1 MADNARAADNALFA
15 ADDIGSGLLVQRVK
29 LTKGADGTARDV
41 SDSYT
46 TGTINAANAN
56 LTSGTPTANS
66 AVSMTVPDTHASW
79 TVFLNGTWSAGTR
92 LRFQASPDNI
102 SWYAVNGKIAG
113 ASVVN
118 ESASDLYADPTGG
131 ILPVPVTFM
140 GSVAGAK
147 YFRVTCETYTAL
159 DSITVQLVTSEAVG
173 SVFQNAPTP
182 TGVNRI
188 GAVALTDGLK
198 ATYSATMNNT
208 IVASAVTTTVPI
220 WEISN
225 PAASGKIVRVTK
237 LQFLVT
243 LATAG
248 AYNLHLVKRST
259 ISTGGT
265 AVTQTNVPHDSTS
278 AAAVA
283 VAKLYTAAPT
293 AGTTVG
299 IVRHNRAWGFASTLT
314 ATQPLGDFLWEFGNG
329 PEQAQVLQA
338 GQALSLQSPAAFGTA
353 PTITGSVEWTEE

>member
-1 MADNARAADNALFA
+1 VADNVQPSSNPTVA
-15 ADDIGSGLLVQRVK
+15 ADDLGSGIYVQRVK
-29 LTKGADGTARDV
+29 IGKGVDGAFRDV

-56 LTSGTPTANS
+56 ITTGTATANS
-66 AVSMTVPDTHASW
+66 SVSLTVPDTHATW
-79 TVFLNGTWSAGTR
+79 VAFLNGTWSSTTR
-92 LRFQASPDNI
+92 LRFQGSPDNI
-102 SWYAVNGKIAG
+102 SWYAINGRIAG
-113 ASVVN
+113 ASTVN
-118 ESASDLYADPTGG
+118 ETASDLYSDPVGG
-131 ILPVPVTFM
+131 IIAVPVTFT

-147 YFRVTCETYTAL
+147 YFRVTCETFNGT
-159 DSITVQLVTSEAVG
+159 DSVTVQLVTSEAAG
-173 SVFQNAPTP
+173 SYFQNAPLP
-182 TGVNRI
+182 SGVNRI
-188 GAVALTDGLK
+188 GAFALTDGLK
-198 ATYSATMNNT
+198 ATYSATLNNT

-259 ISTGGT
+259 ISTAGT
-265 AVTQTNVPHDSTS
+265 AVTQTSVPHDSTS
-278 AAAVA
+278 AAAVG
-283 VAKLYTAAPT
+283 VVKLYTAAPT

-299 IVRHNRAWGFASTLT
+299 IVRHNRAWGFATTLT
-314 ATQPLGDFLWEFGNG
+314 ATQPLADFTWEFGNG
-329 PEQAQVLQA
+329 PQQAHVLQA

-353 PTITGSVEWTEE
+353 PTITGSVEWSEE